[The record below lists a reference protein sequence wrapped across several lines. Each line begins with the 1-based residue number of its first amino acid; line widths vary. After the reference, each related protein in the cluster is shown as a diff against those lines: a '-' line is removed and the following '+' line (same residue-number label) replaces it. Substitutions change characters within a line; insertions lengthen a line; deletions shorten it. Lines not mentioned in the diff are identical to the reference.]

1 MSRSF
6 SRYCGRVAVIA
17 IQMMGLPFAGGP
29 LSAIWIVEACTSR
42 ARIVSFFIC
51 YAAKDR
57 DSSTPPSLWYR
68 FQKRYLGTSLTLD
81 TRKIAYAL
89 MPVVQGLI
97 YVFRK
102 QIYHAA

>member
-1 MSRSF
+1 M
-6 SRYCGRVAVIA
+6 
-17 IQMMGLPFAGGP
+17 P
-29 LSAIWIVEACTSR
+29 LAR

-51 YAAKDR
+51 YAAKGR
-57 DSSTPPSLWYR
+57 DSSTPPSLWYH
-68 FQKRYLGTSLTLD
+68 FQKRYLGASLTLD
-81 TRKIAYAL
+81 TRKTAYAL